1 MVQYIC
7 GWTVVFAVFT
17 ASDVIMTDSTPT
29 ILRTVFGHE
38 AFQGRQRAIVDRMLA
53 GGHSLVLM
61 PTGGGKSL
69 CYQLPAIMRD
79 GLTVVLSPL
88 IALMKDQ
95 VDALTSRGID
105 AGFINSS
112 LSKQERQARLA
123 ALAAGSYKL
132 LYVTPERFQ
141 KAGFRDVISR
151 RAISFLAIDEAHCV
165 SQWGHDFRPD
175 YTRVG
180 DIRQLLGCP
189 TTIALTA
196 TATRAVQQDIV
207 RQLGL
212 QPDEVELFH
221 EGIDRPNLVL
231 AVEEVWG
238 EEDKL
243 RRLQEIL
250 GPHLLARER
259 SSGSHIIY
267 FTLIKTLERFS
278 GLLEAEGLPHG
289 CYHGGLNA
297 AERRRMQEAFLA
309 GDQQLILATNAF
321 GMGIDKPDIRTVT
334 HAEVPGSLESYYQ
347 EIGRAGRD
355 GEPSCCTLLY
365 DQHDLPMLMEFL
377 RWANPE
383 ADFYRRVYHGLEH
396 DLERINAF
404 GVEWFNEQLVGRQ
417 ARHDRR
423 LESVLLMLERCGT
436 IARSAAAA
444 GGRRQIHLLGE
455 LPPSLADEAERA
467 AKLRRDQQK
476 LLAMVEY
483 ARWEGDRRGFLERY
497 FLEE

>member
-1 MVQYIC
+1 
-7 GWTVVFAVFT
+7 
-17 ASDVIMTDSTPT
+17 MTDSTLT
-29 ILRTVFGHE
+29 TLRAVFGHA
-38 AFQGRQRAIVDRMLA
+38 AFQGRQQAIVDRTLA

-69 CYQLPAIMRD
+69 CYQLPAIMQE

-95 VDALTSRGID
+95 VDALTRRGID

-112 LSKQERQARLA
+112 LGKQERQDRLT
-123 ALAAGSYKL
+123 ALAAGRYTL

-141 KAGFRDVISR
+141 KTDFCDVIGR
-151 RAISFLAIDEAHCV
+151 RPISLLAIDEAHCV

-189 TTIALTA
+189 ITIALTA
-196 TATRAVQQDIV
+196 TATRAVQRDIIH
-207 RQLGL
+207 QLGL
-212 QPDEVELFH
+212 RPDEVELFH
-221 EGIDRPNLVL
+221 EGINRPNLTL
-231 AVEEVWG
+231 AVDEVWG

-243 RRLQEIL
+243 RRLREIL
-250 GPHLLARER
+250 AAYATAGELVA
-259 SSGSHIIY
+259 GSHIVY
-267 FTLIKTLERFS
+267 FTLIKTLDRFS
-278 GLLEAEGLPHG
+278 RLLETEGLPHG
-289 CYHGGLNA
+289 CYHGGLSA
-297 AERRRMQEAFLA
+297 SERRRMQEAFLA
-309 GDQQLILATNAF
+309 GEQQLILATNAF

-355 GEPSCCTLLY
+355 GLPSRCTLLY
-365 DQHDLPMLMEFL
+365 DQNDLPMLMEFL

-404 GVEWFNEQLVGRQ
+404 GLDWFNEQLVGRQ
-417 ARHDRR
+417 TRHDRR
-423 LESVLLMLERCGT
+423 LESAILMLERYGT
-436 IARSAAAA
+436 LARGADAA

-455 LPPSLADEAERA
+455 LPPSLADEADRA
-467 AKLRRDQQK
+467 AKLRRDQEK

>member
-1 MVQYIC
+1 MI
-7 GWTVVFAVFT
+7 
-17 ASDVIMTDSTPT
+17 DSPVT
-29 ILRTVFGHE
+29 ILRTVFGHA
-38 AFQGRQRAIVDRMLA
+38 AFQGRQQAIIDRTLA

-79 GLTVVLSPL
+79 GLTIVLSPL

-112 LSKQERQARLA
+112 LDSQERQARLS

-141 KAGFRDVISR
+141 KADFRDLISR

-196 TATRAVQQDIV
+196 TATRAVQQDII

-212 QPDEVELFH
+212 RPDEVELFH
-221 EGIDRPNLVL
+221 EGINRPNLDL

-238 EEDKL
+238 EDDKL

-250 GPHLLARER
+250 GPHLLTRDPT
-259 SSGSHIIY
+259 SGSHIVY

-278 GLLEAEGLPHG
+278 RLLEAEGLPHG
-289 CYHGGLNA
+289 CYHGGLHA
-297 AERRRMQEAFLA
+297 AERRRMQEAFLV
-309 GDQQLILATNAF
+309 GEQRLILATNAF

-423 LESVLLMLERCGT
+423 LESALLMLERCGT
-436 IARSAAAA
+436 IARGANAA
-444 GGRRQIHLLGE
+444 GGHRQIHLLGE

-467 AKLRRDQQK
+467 AKLLRDQHK

-483 ARWEGDRRGFLERY
+483 ARWEGDRRGFLEKY

>member
-1 MVQYIC
+1 M
-7 GWTVVFAVFT
+7 
-17 ASDVIMTDSTPT
+17 
-29 ILRTVFGHE
+29 FGHE
-38 AFQGRQRAIVDRMLA
+38 AFQGRQRSIIDRTLA

-69 CYQLPAIMRD
+69 CYQLPAIMRG

-112 LSKQERQARLA
+112 LDKQERQARLA

-141 KAGFRDVISR
+141 KADFRDAIR
-151 RAISFLAIDEAHCV
+151 RRPIPLLAIDEAHCV

-196 TATRAVQQDIV
+196 TATRAVQQDIIH
-207 RQLGL
+207 QLGL
-212 QPDEVELFH
+212 RLDEVELFH

-238 EEDKL
+238 EDDKL

-250 GPHLLARER
+250 GPRLLARETT
-259 SSGSHIIY
+259 SGSHIVY

-278 GLLEAEGLPHG
+278 RLLEAEGLPHG

-297 AERRRMQEAFLA
+297 SERRRMQEAFLA
-309 GDQQLILATNAF
+309 GDERLILATNAF

-404 GVEWFNEQLVGRQ
+404 GLDWFNEQLVGRQ
-417 ARHDRR
+417 ARRDRR
-423 LESVLLMLERCGT
+423 LESAILMLERHGT
-436 IARSAAAA
+436 ITRGADAA

-467 AKLRRDQQK
+467 DKLRRDHEK
-476 LLAMVEY
+476 LLAMVKY
-483 ARWEGDRRGFLERY
+483 ARWEGNRRGFFERY

>member
-1 MVQYIC
+1 MIPSLNADP
-7 GWTVVFAVFT
+7 TE
-17 ASDVIMTDSTPT
+17 T
-29 ILRTVFGHE
+29 ILRTVFGH
-38 AFQGRQRAIVDRMLA
+38 AFFQGSQQAIIDRTLA

-69 CYQLPAIMRD
+69 CYQLPAVILS

-95 VDALTSRGID
+95 VDALTRHGID

-112 LSKQERQARLA
+112 LSKQERQARMA
-123 ALAAGSYKL
+123 ALAAGAYKL

-141 KAGFRDVISR
+141 KAEFREVIRQREVSL
-151 RAISFLAIDEAHCV
+151 LAVDEAHCV

-180 DIRQLLGCP
+180 DIRQLLGGP
-189 TTIALTA
+189 TTVALTA
-196 TATRAVQQDIV
+196 TATRDVQRDIIH
-207 RQLGL
+207 QLGL
-212 QPDEVELFH
+212 QPGDMELFH
-221 EGIDRPNLVL
+221 EGIDRPNLTL

-238 EEDKL
+238 EDDKL
-243 RRLQEIL
+243 RQLC
-250 GPHLLARER
+250 GLLRPEADTAQP
-259 SSGSHIIY
+259 SSGSHIVY
-267 FTLIKTLERFS
+267 FTLIKTLDRFS
-278 GLLEAEGLPHG
+278 SLLEKEGLPHG

-297 AERRRMQEAFLA
+297 AERRRMQEAFLS
-309 GDQQLILATNAF
+309 GEHRLILATNAF

-355 GEPSCCTLLY
+355 GLPSRCTLLY
-365 DQHDLPMLMEFL
+365 DQHDLPMLMEFI
-377 RWANPE
+377 RWANPD
-383 ADFYRRVYHGLEH
+383 ADFYRRVYHGIEH
-396 DLERINAF
+396 DLERINSF
-404 GVEWFNEQLVGRQ
+404 GIEWFNEQLLGRQ

-423 LESVLLMLERCGT
+423 LDSALLMLERFGT
-436 IARSAAAA
+436 IAHGADGA
-444 GGRRQIHLLGE
+444 GDRRQIELCGE
-455 LPPSLADEAERA
+455 LPPMLADDEGRA

-483 ARWEGDRRGFLERY
+483 VRCEGDRRQFLKDY
-497 FLEE
+497 FLGAGSDGPMV

>member
-1 MVQYIC
+1 
-7 GWTVVFAVFT
+7 
-17 ASDVIMTDSTPT
+17 MTDAAAM
-29 ILRTVFGHE
+29 ILRTVFGHA
-38 AFQGRQRAIVDRMLA
+38 AFQGRQQAIIERTLA

-69 CYQLPAIMRD
+69 CYQLPAVMQE

-95 VDALTSRGID
+95 VDALTRRGVD
-105 AGFINSS
+105 AGFISSS
-112 LSKQERQARLA
+112 LNKQERQARLA
-123 ALAAGSYKL
+123 AVAAGSHRL

-141 KAGFRDVISR
+141 KTDFCDVIGR
-151 RAISFLAIDEAHCV
+151 RPISLLAIDEAHCV

-180 DIRQLLGCP
+180 DIRRLLGCP

-196 TATRAVQQDIV
+196 TATRAVQRDIIH
-207 RQLGL
+207 QLGL
-212 QPDEVELFH
+212 GPDEVELFH
-221 EGIDRPNLVL
+221 EGIDRPNLTL

-243 RRLQEIL
+243 RQLREIL
-250 GPHLLARER
+250 TPDVLLGEQA
-259 SSGSHIIY
+259 SGSHIIY
-267 FTLIKTLERFS
+267 FTLIKTLDRFS
-278 GLLEAEGLPHG
+278 RVLEAEGLPHG
-289 CYHGGLNA
+289 CYHGGLHA
-297 AERRRMQEAFLA
+297 SERRRMQEAFLA
-309 GDQQLILATNAF
+309 GEQRLILATNAF

-355 GEPSCCTLLY
+355 GGPSRCTLLY
-365 DQHDLPMLMEFL
+365 DQNDLPMLMEFL

-404 GVEWFNEQLVGRQ
+404 GLEWFNEQLLGRQ

-423 LESVLLMLERCGT
+423 LDSAVLMLERYGT
-436 IARSAAAA
+436 IARGGDAA
-444 GGRRQIHLLGE
+444 GDRRQIRLLGE
-455 LPPSLADEAERA
+455 LPPSLVDDTDRA

-483 ARWEGDRRGFLERY
+483 ARCAGDRRQFLINS
-497 FLEE
+497 FLGAEANGPWS

>member
-1 MVQYIC
+1 MIPPLN
-7 GWTVVFAVFT
+7 
-17 ASDVIMTDSTPT
+17 DDSPAMM
-29 ILRTVFGHE
+29 LRSVFGHA
-38 AFQGRQRAIVDRMLA
+38 AFQGSQQAIIDRTLA

-69 CYQLPAIMRD
+69 CYQLPAVMLS

-95 VDALTSRGID
+95 VDALSRRGID

-112 LSKQERQARLA
+112 LGKQERQARMA
-123 ALAAGSYKL
+123 ALAAGAYKL

-141 KAGFRDVISR
+141 KAEFRAVIRQRYVSL
-151 RAISFLAIDEAHCV
+151 LAVDEAHCV

-180 DIRQLLGCP
+180 DIRQLLGSP
-189 TTIALTA
+189 TTLALTA
-196 TATRAVQQDIV
+196 TATRDVQRDII

-212 QPDEVELFH
+212 QPRDVELFH
-221 EGIDRPNLVL
+221 EGIDRPNLTL
-231 AVEEVWG
+231 AVDEVWG
-238 EEDKL
+238 DDDKL
-243 RRLQEIL
+243 RQLCRLLQPAAEMSK
-250 GPHLLARER
+250 PDT
-259 SSGSHIIY
+259 GSHIVY

-278 GLLEAEGLPHG
+278 RLLEEEGLPHG
-289 CYHGGLNA
+289 CYHGGLNPV
-297 AERRRMQEAFLA
+297 ERRRVQEAFLS
-309 GDQQLILATNAF
+309 GDHRLILATNAF

-355 GEPSCCTLLY
+355 GKPSRCTLLY
-365 DQHDLPMLMEFL
+365 DQHDLPMLMEFI
-377 RWANPE
+377 RWANPD

-404 GVEWFNEQLVGRQ
+404 GVEWFNEQLLGRQ

-423 LESVLLMLERCGT
+423 LESALLMLERYGT
-436 IARSAAAA
+436 IAQRGEGA
-444 GGRRQIHLLGE
+444 GDRRQFRLLGE
-455 LPPSLADEAERA
+455 LPPALADEEGRT

-483 ARWEGDRRGFLERY
+483 ARCEADRRQFLKDY
-497 FLEE
+497 FSGEPFVVAD

>member
-1 MVQYIC
+1 
-7 GWTVVFAVFT
+7 
-17 ASDVIMTDSTPT
+17 
-29 ILRTVFGHE
+29 
-38 AFQGRQRAIVDRMLA
+38 
-53 GGHSLVLM
+53 VLLY
-61 PTGGGKSL
+61 PH
-69 CYQLPAIMRD
+69 
-79 GLTVVLSPL
+79 
-88 IALMKDQ
+88 
-95 VDALTSRGID
+95 RGID

-112 LSKQERQARLA
+112 LTKQERQARLT
-123 ALAAGSYKL
+123 ALAAGQYKL

-141 KAGFRDVISR
+141 KNDFRDVIR
-151 RAISFLAIDEAHCV
+151 RRPISLLAIDEAHCV

-180 DIRQLLGCP
+180 DIRQLLGYP

-196 TATRAVQQDIV
+196 TATRAVQRDITH
-207 RQLGL
+207 QLGL
-212 QPDEVELFH
+212 RPDEVELFH
-221 EGIDRPNLVL
+221 EGIDRPNLTL

-243 RRLQEIL
+243 RQLREIL
-250 GPHLLARER
+250 TPDVRVGESA
-259 SSGSHIIY
+259 SGSHIIY

-278 GLLEAEGLPHG
+278 RLLEADGLPHG

-297 AERRRMQEAFLA
+297 SERRRIQEAFLA
-309 GDQQLILATNAF
+309 GEQRLILATNAF

-355 GEPSCCTLLY
+355 GRSSRCTLLY
-365 DQHDLPMLMEFL
+365 DQNDLPMLMEFL

-404 GVEWFNEQLVGRQ
+404 GLEWFNEQLVGRQ

-423 LESVLLMLERCGT
+423 LDSAILMLERYGT
-436 IARSAAAA
+436 IARGGDAA
-444 GGRRQIHLLGE
+444 GDRRLIELLGE
-455 LPPSLADEAERA
+455 LPPSLADDTDRA
-467 AKLRRDQQK
+467 AKLRRDQEK

-483 ARWEGDRRGFLERY
+483 ARWDGDRRTFLETY
-497 FLEE
+497 FMGDSQAEE

>member
-1 MVQYIC
+1 
-7 GWTVVFAVFT
+7 
-17 ASDVIMTDSTPT
+17 
-29 ILRTVFGHE
+29 VFGHE
-38 AFQGRQRAIVDRMLA
+38 AFQGRQQAIIDRTLA

-95 VDALTSRGID
+95 VDALTRRGID

-112 LSKQERQARLA
+112 LDKQERQDRLT

-141 KAGFRDVISR
+141 KTDFCDVIGQR
-151 RAISFLAIDEAHCV
+151 PISLLAIDEAHCV

-196 TATRAVQQDIV
+196 TATRAVQQDII

-212 QPDEVELFH
+212 RPDEVELFH

-238 EEDKL
+238 EDDKL

-250 GPHLLARER
+250 GPRLLAQETT
-259 SSGSHIIY
+259 SGSHIVY

-278 GLLEAEGLPHG
+278 RLLEADGLPHG

-297 AERRRMQEAFLA
+297 SERRRMQEAFLA
-309 GDQQLILATNAF
+309 GEQRLMLATNAF

-404 GVEWFNEQLVGRQ
+404 GLDWFNEQLVGRQ

-423 LESVLLMLERCGT
+423 LESAILMLERCGA
-436 IARSAAAA
+436 IARGADAA
-444 GGRRQIHLLGE
+444 GGRRQIHLLGG
-455 LPPSLADEAERA
+455 LPPSLADEADRA
-467 AKLRRDQQK
+467 AKLRRDQEK

>member
-1 MVQYIC
+1 
-7 GWTVVFAVFT
+7 
-17 ASDVIMTDSTPT
+17 
-29 ILRTVFGHE
+29 VFGHE
-38 AFQGRQRAIVDRMLA
+38 AFQGRQRSIIHRTLA

-69 CYQLPAIMRD
+69 CYQLPAIMRG

-112 LSKQERQARLA
+112 LDKQERQARLA

-141 KAGFRDVISR
+141 KADFRDAIR
-151 RAISFLAIDEAHCV
+151 RRPIPLLAIDEAHCV

-196 TATRAVQQDIV
+196 TATRAVQQDIIH
-207 RQLGL
+207 QLGL
-212 QPDEVELFH
+212 RLDEVELFH

-238 EEDKL
+238 EDDKL

-250 GPHLLARER
+250 GPRLLARETT
-259 SSGSHIIY
+259 SGSHIVY

-278 GLLEAEGLPHG
+278 RLLEAEGLPHG

-297 AERRRMQEAFLA
+297 SERRRMQEAFLA
-309 GDQQLILATNAF
+309 GDERLILATNAF

-404 GVEWFNEQLVGRQ
+404 GLDWFNEQLVGRQ

-423 LESVLLMLERCGT
+423 LESAILMLERHGT
-436 IARSAAAA
+436 IARGADAE

-467 AKLRRDQQK
+467 EKLRRDHEK

>member
-1 MVQYIC
+1 
-7 GWTVVFAVFT
+7 
-17 ASDVIMTDSTPT
+17 MTDSAET
-29 ILRTVFGHE
+29 ILHAVFGHA
-38 AFQGRQRAIVDRMLA
+38 AFQGRQQAIIDRTLA

-69 CYQLPAIMRD
+69 CYQLPAIMQD
-79 GLTVVLSPL
+79 GLAVVLSPL

-95 VDALTSRGID
+95 VDALIGRGID

-112 LSKQERQARLA
+112 LSKQERQARLT
-123 ALAAGSYKL
+123 ALATGSYKL

-141 KAGFRDVISR
+141 KADFRDAIRWRPISL
-151 RAISFLAIDEAHCV
+151 LAIDEAHCV

-180 DIRQLLGCP
+180 DIRQVLGCP

-196 TATRAVQQDIV
+196 TATRAVQRDIIQ
-207 RQLGL
+207 QLGL
-212 QPDEVELFH
+212 RPDDVELFH
-221 EGIDRPNLVL
+221 EGIDRPNLTL
-231 AVEEVWG
+231 AVKEVWG

-243 RRLQEIL
+243 RQLREIL
-250 GPHLLARER
+250 TPDVLVGE
-259 SSGSHIIY
+259 SVSGSHIIY

-278 GLLEAEGLPHG
+278 RLLEAEGLPHG

-297 AERRRMQEAFLA
+297 CERRHIQEAFLA
-309 GDQQLILATNAF
+309 GEPRLILATNAF

-355 GEPSCCTLLY
+355 GRPSRCTLLY
-365 DQHDLPMLMEFL
+365 DQNDLPMLMEFL

-383 ADFYRRVYHGLEH
+383 AEFYRRVYHGLEH

-404 GVEWFNEQLVGRQ
+404 GLEWFNEQLVGRQ

-423 LESVLLMLERCGT
+423 LDSAILMLERHGT
-436 IARSAAAA
+436 IARGGDAA
-444 GGRRQIHLLGE
+444 GDRRQIELLGE
-455 LPPSLADEAERA
+455 LPLSLANDADRA
-467 AKLRRDQQK
+467 TKLRRDQEK

-483 ARWEGDRRGFLERY
+483 ARWEGDRRTFLETY
-497 FLEE
+497 FMGDSLAEE

>member
-1 MVQYIC
+1 
-7 GWTVVFAVFT
+7 
-17 ASDVIMTDSTPT
+17 
-29 ILRTVFGHE
+29 VFGHA
-38 AFQGRQRAIVDRMLA
+38 AFQGRQQAVIERTLA

-69 CYQLPAIMRD
+69 CYQLPAVMHG

-112 LSKQERQARLA
+112 LNKQERQARLA

-141 KAGFRDVISR
+141 KADFRDVISR
-151 RAISFLAIDEAHCV
+151 RPISLLAIDEAHCV

-196 TATRAVQQDIV
+196 TATRTVQQDIV

-212 QPDEVELFH
+212 RPDEVELFH

-231 AVEEVWG
+231 VVEEVWG

-243 RRLQEIL
+243 RQLREIL
-250 GPHLLARER
+250 TPHVLVCGPPP
-259 SSGSHIIY
+259 GSHIIY
-267 FTLIKTLERFS
+267 FTLIKTLDRFS
-278 GLLEAEGLPHG
+278 RLLEAEGLPHG

-297 AERRRMQEAFLA
+297 SERRRMQEAFLT
-309 GDQQLILATNAF
+309 GEQRLILATNAF

-355 GEPSCCTLLY
+355 GLPSRCTLLY
-365 DQHDLPMLMEFL
+365 DQNDLPTLMEFL

-404 GVEWFNEQLVGRQ
+404 GLDWFNEQLVGRQ

-423 LESVLLMLERCGT
+423 LESAMLMLERHGT
-436 IARSAAAA
+436 IARGSDAA
-444 GGRRQIHLLGE
+444 GDRRLILLRGE
-455 LPPSLADEAERA
+455 LPPSLANDDDRA
-467 AKLRRDQQK
+467 AKLRRDQEK

-483 ARWEGDRRGFLERY
+483 ARWEGDRRTFLERY